1 MEQRSSGQSPG
12 QDNIDDSHC
21 LVPTEEHR
29 EFSPWELVF
38 KHYADGLLFSRN
50 VIMLVPEQ
58 KFIRLAKPFAALG
71 CLGGRYVVGHYTGSV
86 EGPGLVIGV
95 LKERRLLAR

>member
-1 MEQRSSGQSPG
+1 MQSPD

-50 VIMLVPEQ
+50 LIMLVPEQ
-58 KFIRLAKPFAALG
+58 KLIRLPNPFAILG
-71 CLGGRYVVGHYTGSV
+71 CLDGRFVVGHYTDPTQS
-86 EGPGLVIGV
+86 PGLVIGV
-95 LKERRLLAR
+95 LKERHLLAR